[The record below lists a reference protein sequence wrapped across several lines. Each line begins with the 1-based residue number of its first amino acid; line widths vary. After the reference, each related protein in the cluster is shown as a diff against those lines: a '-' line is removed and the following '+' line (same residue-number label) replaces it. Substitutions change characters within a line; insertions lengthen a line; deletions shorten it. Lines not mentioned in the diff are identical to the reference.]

1 MNERDDNE
9 VFEQTHVW
17 MVSLTVM
24 MASIM
29 SAIDTTIVNVALPYM
44 RGNLGASIE
53 EISWVSTGYI
63 LSSVVMMPIMGFL
76 TARFGRRNFF
86 IFCVALFTVTSML
99 CGLAWN
105 LESLIF
111 FRIVQGIGGGILLP
125 ISQAILRETFPPK
138 QQGLAMGLYGMGVVI
153 GPAVGPLIG
162 GWLTDNYSWPWI
174 FFINIPIGIV
184 NLFLAA
190 KYLKDPSYLVREK
203 SKMDWT
209 GLALLATGIG
219 AFQLFLEKGESKGWF
234 DSGFIIRLLIIA
246 VVTISFFVWR
256 ELKAQKP
263 MVNLRILKDRNF
275 FCGSIIGAVF
285 GFCLYG
291 TLFIQPLFLQQL
303 GYTSFGTGQ
312 ILVPRSIAMAFSMPL
327 AGRLYN
333 RLGARNIIW
342 IGLAITICSYW
353 QFAHLSLTVTGKDLF
368 IPQILQGFGFGL
380 IFVAI
385 STVALATIEK
395 PVMTEA
401 VGLYNVI
408 RQLFSSI
415 GIAVAATLLTNGES
429 RYRSVLVEHV
439 TSYSTATTQWLA
451 TATEAF
457 KHKGLDLF
465 SAHKG
470 ALALLDQEINRQAQ
484 MLSFNS
490 IFAIMSIIFLVS
502 GLLVFILRESKSSE
516 EAEVPLEV

>member
-1 MNERDDNE
+1 MDKNEE
-9 VFEQTHVW
+9 FERSHKW

-24 MASIM
+24 VAAIM

-44 RGNLGASIE
+44 RGNLGASVE
-53 EISWVSTGYI
+53 EISWVATGYI
-63 LSSVVMMPIMGFL
+63 LSSVVIMPMMAFL
-76 TARFGRRNFF
+76 SARFGRSNFF
-86 IFCVALFTVTSML
+86 IFCVALFTVTSLM

-111 FRIVQGIGGGILLP
+111 FRIIQGVGGGVLLP

-174 FFINIPIGIV
+174 FFVNIPIGVI
-184 NLFLAA
+184 NLFMAF

-203 SKMDWT
+203 AKVDWLT
-209 GLALLATGIG
+209 LILLSVGIG
-219 AFQLFLEKGESKGWF
+219 SFQLFLEKGESKGWF
-234 DSGFIIRLLIIA
+234 DSAFIIRLLIIS
-246 VVTISFFVWR
+246 VITMTLFVWR
-256 ELKAQKP
+256 QLKIEKP
-263 MVNLRILKDRNF
+263 MINLRILKDVNF
-275 FCGSIIGAVF
+275 TTGTLIGAVF

-291 TLFIQPLFLQQL
+291 TLFLQPLFLQQL

-333 RLGARNIIW
+333 WLGARKIIW
-342 IGLAITICSYW
+342 LGLLITVSSYW
-353 QFAHLSLTVTGKDLF
+353 QFAHLNLNVTYKDLL
-368 IPQILQGFGFGL
+368 IPQILQGVGFGM

-385 STVALATIEK
+385 STAVLATIEK
-395 PVMTEA
+395 PLMTAA

-415 GIAVAATLLTNGES
+415 GIAVAATLLTNGEV
-429 RYRSVLVEHV
+429 RYRSALVEHI
-439 TSYSTATTQWLA
+439 TPYSSTATGWINNVTQVLQQ
-451 TATEAF
+451 
-457 KHKGLDLF
+457 KGLDAF
-465 SAHKG
+465 SAHKSAF
-470 ALALLDQEINRQAQ
+470 ALINQEINRQAQ
-484 MLSFNS
+484 MLSFNY
-490 IFAIMSIIFLVS
+490 IFAVMSVIFLLS
-502 GLLVFILRESKSSE
+502 GLLVFVLKQAKAPED
-516 EAEVPLEV
+516 AETSLEV